1 MKKDFDCVEMK
12 RKAQKEIY
20 EETKDLTREEQ
31 LDHLH
36 KAAERFERKIEK
48 LRKKKP
54 ADPKKSTKRT
64 AAPK

>member
-1 MKKDFDCVEMK
+1 MKKDFDCVDMK
-12 RKAQKEIY
+12 RKIQDEIY
-20 EETKDLTREEQ
+20 EETKDLTRDEQ
-31 LDHLH
+31 LEHLH

-54 ADPKKSTKRT
+54 AGPKKRTKKT